1 MVQQPEIV
9 FTDDDTCLTIRKNTT
24 VITNIYDGIPETLI
38 LNVICWILLI
48 LLFAILRNRAWDYG
62 RLALVHTEKWTQLFY
77 KNTDDAVA
85 VEETSADMSLV
96 PDTGCLWFPSVFK
109 ITKNKIYARCGPDA
123 LHYLSFQK
131 HILILFAVITAFS
144 IGVILPVNFQGTLE
158 GNSTTFGHTTL
169 SNLGP
174 SSNLLWVHVMA
185 SLCMAPLTILIM
197 KKCSGKSPSASTL
210 SSRTLMV
217 THISKQHRNIEDIKN
232 YFAVRYPQVEVVDV
246 QLTYRV
252 KKLMKLEKERNKVYE
267 AKLYCTENGHRGD
280 RPIQVQPNGCM
291 CCCSC
296 NTVDALEYYT
306 RDEQRLNDLVLSER
320 RNALSNALGI
330 AFVTVGSEEMAQYV
344 AKSFEPGTLRHWNIA
359 QAPTPADINW
369 ENLEISYRNWYSKAV
384 VINLLLFLVLFFLTT
399 PIIFINLFNQ
409 INQANGDFINK
420 LSPVVSQFFP
430 TLLLLSVSALMPVI
444 VAYTDE
450 WMSHW
455 TKSKQNFSV
464 MFKAFYFLL
473 FMVLILPSLG
483 LTSAQA
489 FVEWTLQNDKVR
501 WKCVFL
507 ADKGAFFVN
516 YVITSA
522 LIGTALELLR
532 FPELAMY
539 ALRFSFIK
547 SEAEKTSVR
556 KEILSEFQFGI
567 HYAWTLLIFTISTVY
582 SLSCPLITP
591 FGLLYLCLKHLVDK
605 YNIYYVYRP
614 IAMSTEGQQIHAGAV
629 KMVRVAILLCQF
641 ILTAFFFIR
650 DSGGLNAMTYVMIIG
665 MCLTISC
672 FFFLSPFP
680 TCKPISSIK
689 SHLPAQKEQYIAPV
703 LLSSSSIENSI
714 IDRSSPTLY
723 GSASHGIVIPE
734 TGSSNA

>member
-1 MVQQPEIV
+1 MVQHS
-9 FTDDDTCLTIRKNTT
+9 DDDTCLTVRKNTT
-24 VITNIYDGIPETLI
+24 VITNIYEGIPETFI

-62 RLALVHTEKWTQLFY
+62 RLALVHTQKWTQLFY

-85 VEETSADMSLV
+85 VEENNPDVSLV
-96 PDTGCLWFPSVFK
+96 PDTGCLWFVSLFK
-109 ITKNKIYARCGPDA
+109 ITKSKIYARCGPDA
-123 LHYLSFQK
+123 SHYLSFQK
-131 HILILFAVITAFS
+131 HLLILFTVISIFS
-144 IGVILPVNFQGTLE
+144 IAVILPVNFQGTLE

-174 SSNLLWVHVMA
+174 SSNLLWVHVVA
-185 SLCMAPLTILIM
+185 SLCMAPLTIMIM
-197 KKCSGKSPSASTL
+197 KKCSGKTPSASAL

-217 THISKQHRNIEDIKN
+217 TNIAKQHRNIEDIKN
-232 YFAVRYPQVEVVDV
+232 YFTVRYPQVEVLDV
-246 QLTYRV
+246 QLTYKV
-252 KKLMKLEKERNKVYE
+252 KHLVKLENERSKVIE
-267 AKLYCTENGHRGD
+267 AKLYCTENCHRNAQ
-280 RPIQVQPNGCM
+280 IKVQPKGCI
-291 CCCSC
+291 CCYPC
-296 NTVDALEYYT
+296 NTMDALEYYT
-306 RDEQRLNDLVLSER
+306 REEQRLNELVLSER
-320 RNALSNALGI
+320 RTALAAPLGI
-330 AFVTVGSEEMAQYV
+330 AFVTVAGDDMAQYV
-344 AKSFEPGTLRHWNIA
+344 IKSFEPGTLRNWHIV

-369 ENLEISYRNWYSKAV
+369 ENLEISYRNWYSKAIF
-384 VINLLLFLVLFFLTT
+384 INFIVFLLFFFLTT
-399 PIIFINLFNQ
+399 PIIVLNVFNQ
-409 INQANGDFINK
+409 INQAHGDILNK
-420 LSPVVSQFFP
+420 LSPLISQFFP
-430 TLLLLSVSALMPVI
+430 ILLLLSVSALMPVI
-444 VAYTDE
+444 VAYSDE

-464 MFKAFYFLL
+464 MFKTFCFLL

-489 FVEWTLQNDKVR
+489 FVEWPLQNNTKVR
-501 WKCVFL
+501 WSCIFL

-539 ALRFSFIK
+539 ALRLSFIK
-547 SEAEKTSVR
+547 SEAEKPSIR

-605 YNIYYVYRP
+605 YNIYYVYKP

-629 KMVRVAILLCQF
+629 RMVRVAILLCQI

-650 DSGGLNAMTYVMIIG
+650 DSGGLNAMTYVMFIG
-665 MCLTISC
+665 ICVTVTC

-680 TCKPISSIK
+680 TCKSVTSVK
-689 SHLPAQKEQYIAPV
+689 SHLPALREQYIAPV
-703 LLSSSSIENSI
+703 LLSSSNINKNSI
-714 IDRSSPTLY
+714 IDSSSPVIY
-723 GSASHGIVIPE
+723 GSAGPSIIIPE